1 MTQETVQMLFDYNP
15 ETGVMRRKISVS
27 SRAQRGYVVG
37 CETTAGYL
45 VVRYDGKLHYVHR
58 LIWLHVYGAWPVS
71 EIDHIDGNR
80 RNNKLDNLREVT
92 RSQNLH
98 NKDMSG
104 GVYWS
109 QRDKVWVATIQVA
122 GIRKHIG
129 QSKVKK
135 VAELL
140 YRAEKLKH
148 LP

>member
-1 MTQETVQMLFDYNP
+1 MLFDYNP
-15 ETGVMRRKISVS
+15 ETGVMRRKVSVS
-27 SRAQRGYVVG
+27 SRAQRGYAVG
-37 CETTAGYL
+37 CENTAGYL
-45 VVRYDGKLHYVHR
+45 VVRYSGKLQYVHR
-58 LIWLHVYGAWPVS
+58 LVWLHVYGVWPVA

-80 RNNKLDNLREVT
+80 RNNKLCNLREVT

-98 NKDMSG
+98 NKEVSS

-109 QRDKVWVATIQVA
+109 HRDKVWVATIQVA
-122 GIRKHIG
+122 GVKKYLG

-140 YRAEKLKH
+140 YRVEKLKQ